1 MYYSRKPLWG
11 EINSEGALFFN
22 TFSYYM
28 NSRYFNLS
36 YTAVKIFYHKVHTF
50 CEGHRNLTNFK

>member
-11 EINSEGALFFN
+11 EINFEGALFFN
-22 TFSYYM
+22 TFSYCM
-28 NSRYFNLS
+28 NSRYFFNFS

-50 CEGHRNLTNFK
+50 CEGH

>member
-11 EINSEGALFFN
+11 EINSEGALLSN

-28 NSRYFNLS
+28 NSRYFNVS
-36 YTAVKIFYHKVHTF
+36 
-50 CEGHRNLTNFK
+50 